1 MDSAELFHE
10 GNKRITVA
18 VAGNPNVGKSA
29 LFNALTGSRQHV
41 GNWPGKT
48 VERAEGVFHHQGWE
62 IRLVDLPGTYSL
74 AAQSPE
80 EIIARDYI
88 LSSEADVVIDIVDA
102 TSLERNLNLTLQML
116 ELTDRVVIA
125 LNLMDEVRRQGWE
138 IDVGALEA
146 DLGVPVVPTVAT
158 EGEGLPDLVAA
169 VVEVA
174 AGRRQTHPVAMD
186 YGLTVEGYVE
196 TLEADLLHLGIDGRS
211 RWVALK
217 LLEDDPQITGAF
229 QQGDLV
235 ACCLRQGEGTP
246 SPSPRALQAVWN
258 RAERLREG
266 IRPDAKVE
274 IIRRRFEFAHDV
286 VHRVAHRL
294 RPVSESLTERIDRIV
309 THKFWSWPIMLA
321 VLSLV
326 FWITIQGGEIGGG
339 WLETG
344 FSWLIHIVDA
354 WLSSIQAPWWV
365 TGALVDGL
373 LMGTGTVIAAMLPPM
388 IILFVAFDLLEDLG
402 LLPRVAFNLDRPM
415 RAVGSQGKQWLTWGM
430 CLGCNVT
437 GVLASRIIE
446 NKKARLAAIL
456 TGPLIICSGS
466 YGAGVALAIALFGDR
481 AFPVMLSLF
490 FLSVGAAFLATFIL
504 NKTIFR
510 GEPGGFVLEMH
521 PYRRP
526 QFWQVIWR
534 SLVDRVGHT
543 MWRAVEFAAPATLL
557 IWVLGNVP
565 HGVPFADTAI
575 GWLVRTLAPLGQP
588 WGLSGGMLAALLFA
602 LPAKEIIV
610 PALAMTHGLQASLAE
625 SEQVLNY
632 LPQAWTPLT
641 AYTFLLFFMLYLPC
655 LVTVWAAWKETRS
668 LKWTLMG
675 LLISLTMAS
684 IITFVVYQ
692 GGRLVGFA

>member
-1 MDSAELFHE
+1 MGS
-10 GNKRITVA
+10 KQIVVA

-48 VERAEGVFHHQGWE
+48 VERAEGVFHYQGWE

-80 EIIARDYI
+80 EVIARDYI
-88 LSSEADVVIDIVDA
+88 LSGEPDVVMDIVDA
-102 TSLERNLNLTLQML
+102 TSLERNLNLTLQIL
-116 ELTDRVVIA
+116 ELTDRVVVA

-138 IDVGALEA
+138 IDVEALEEA
-146 DLGVPVVPTVAT
+146 LGVPVVPTVAT
-158 EGEGLPDLVAA
+158 EGEGLPELVAA

-174 AGRRQTHPVAMD
+174 TGQRRTRPAAVD

-196 TLEADLLHLGIDGRS
+196 SLEADLARLGMDGRN

-217 LLEDDPQITGAF
+217 LLEDDPQIVEAF
-229 QQGDLV
+229 QQGNL
-235 ACCLRQGEGTP
+235 AALGLSAP
-246 SPSPRALQAVWN
+246 SASPEALQALLR
-258 RAERLREG
+258 RAVRLREG

-286 VHRVAHRL
+286 VRRVAHRL
-294 RPVSESLTERIDRIV
+294 RPVEDSLTERIDRIV
-309 THKFWSWPIMLA
+309 THKFWSWPIMLTA
-321 VLSLV
+321 LALI
-326 FWITIQGGEIGGG
+326 FWITIKGGEIGGA
-339 WLETG
+339 WLDVG
-344 FSWLIHIVDA
+344 LSWLIRLARA
-354 WLSSIQAPWWV
+354 WLMSIQAPWWV

-388 IILFVAFDLLEDLG
+388 IILFIAFDLLEDLG
-402 LLPRVAFNLDRPM
+402 LLPRIAFNLDRPM
-415 RAVGSQGKQWLTWGM
+415 QSLGSQGKQCITWGM
-430 CLGCNVT
+430 SFGCNVT
-437 GVLASRIIE
+437 GVMASRIIE
-446 NKKARLAAIL
+446 NKKARLASIL

-466 YGAGVALAIALFGDR
+466 YGAGAALAIALFGDR

-490 FLSVGAAFLATFIL
+490 FLSLGAAFLATLIL

-521 PYRRP
+521 PYRKPR
-526 QFWQVIWR
+526 FGQVIWR
-534 SLVDRVGHT
+534 SLTDRVAHT
-543 MWRAVEFAAPATLL
+543 MLRAVEFAAPATLL

-565 HGVPFADTAI
+565 PGAPFEQTAI
-575 GWLVRTLAPLGQP
+575 GWLVHTLAPLSRP
-588 WGLSGGMLAALLFA
+588 WGLSGEMLAALLFA

-610 PALAMTHGLQASLAE
+610 PALAMTYGLQASLAE

-641 AYTFLLFFMLYLPC
+641 SYTFLVFFMLYLPC

-675 LLISLTMAS
+675 LVVPLVMACLITL
-684 IITFVVYQ
+684 FVYQ
-692 GGRLVGFA
+692 GGRLLGF